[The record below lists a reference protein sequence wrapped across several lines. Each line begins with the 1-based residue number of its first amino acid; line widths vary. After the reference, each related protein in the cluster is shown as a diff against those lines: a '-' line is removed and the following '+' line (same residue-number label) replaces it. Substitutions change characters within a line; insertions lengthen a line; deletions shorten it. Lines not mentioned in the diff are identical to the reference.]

1 MRRTFDSFQAQP
13 VATGGCSCVRVAPAW
28 RPEEWEAART
38 LTRELV
44 AWMADTLCVDVDEA
58 QESAAEE
65 FAEMPAFYSFPSGL
79 FLIGYLHGQPAGT
92 AGIHLIDDETAEL
105 KRVWVTPSSRGHGIA
120 PRMLETAISAA
131 RTLGARQLWLETE
144 PTVMATAHQMYVAHG
159 FREIPHYTDL
169 GDAIPGLVALGRRV

>member
-1 MRRTFDSFQAQP
+1 MRRTNDSFQTQP

-105 KRVWVTPSSRGHGIA
+105 KRVWVTPSARGHGIA